1 MMQTATARKAASPE
15 TARSIATAAGEAA
28 ATRQAGVA
36 GLVRRRFTLDSGGA
50 RILLQI
56 AAVVVFFGLWQGAAE
71 LGWVSNFLVGSPANI
86 FKALVRTIESAELFV
101 DTGYTL
107 FEAILGFVFGTA
119 LGSVCGLALWYS
131 RFVARVME
139 PFIVAINSV
148 PKIAFAPIVILW
160 FGTGLVSKVALAIS
174 LTAIVALIAAY
185 EAAKDA
191 DPDLQALLI
200 TLGAHKNDVFRK
212 VVVPSTLPYVISTF
226 RINIGFGL
234 VGAVVGEFISSE
246 KGLGHMIYTAS
257 SLYDLNTVWAGLF
270 VLMAIGFALY
280 FLIDIIEKRLLPWRQ
295 ASNTTAL
302 QV

>member
-1 MMQTATARKAASPE
+1 MTQSASVDRSAPAHPARESRRLPVLN
-15 TARSIATAAGEAA
+15 S
-28 ATRQAGVA
+28 
-36 GLVRRRFTLDSGGA
+36 GLGRT
-50 RILLQI
+50 LLQL
-56 AAVVVFFGLWQGAAE
+56 VVVIAFFAVWEGAAR
-71 LGWVSNFLVGSPANI
+71 LGWVSNFLVGSPAKI
-86 FKALVRTIESAELFV
+86 FSALMRTAESGDLWV

-119 LGSVCGLALWYS
+119 IGSACGLALWYS
-131 RFVARVME
+131 PLVARLIE

-160 FGTGLVSKVALAIS
+160 FGTGLISKVALAIS

-191 DPDLQALLI
+191 DPDLQALLV
-200 TLGAHKNDVFRK
+200 TLGADKNDVFMK
-212 VVVPSTLPYVISTF
+212 VVVPFTLPYVISTF
-226 RINIGFGL
+226 RINVGFGL

-246 KGLGHMIYTAS
+246 RGLGHMIFTAS

-280 FLIDIIEKRLLPWRQ
+280 FLIDLIERKLLPWRQ
-295 ASNTTAL
+295 ASNVSTL
-302 QV
+302 RV